1 MEHLSVELTPEN
13 PQVGQ
18 DDAARTRSPVS
29 DLSSRVVGQTDES
42 RPAAAQEAA
51 LPSGD
56 DHPEEQPAYYKS
68 QAEVDAA
75 LARRLQAERDKLA
88 RTYEADVAL
97 AQALRARYPGLPDEA
112 LLGAQPPPIDAQSL
126 AQQAVHLLQEEADIR
141 QEDDSFDLV
150 AALQE
155 NSTARRMLTSGAP
168 VREVY
173 DYLHLSDRIQAARA
187 EAESQTLE
195 RIRARGRMPS
205 PLPRR
210 GGGGSFDARN
220 LTQEQVEDIQRRLRQ
235 GEKVRL

>member
-1 MEHLSVELTPEN
+1 MEHLSVELNPEN

-18 DDAARTRSPVS
+18 DDAALTRSPVS
-29 DLSSRVVGQTDES
+29 DVSSRVVGQADES
-42 RPAAAQEAA
+42 RPAAAQESA

-126 AQQAVHLLQEEADIR
+126 AQQAVRLLQEEADI
-141 QEDDSFDLV
+141 
-150 AALQE
+150 
-155 NSTARRMLTSGAP
+155 
-168 VREVY
+168 
-173 DYLHLSDRIQAARA
+173 
-187 EAESQTLE
+187 
-195 RIRARGRMPS
+195 
-205 PLPRR
+205 
-210 GGGGSFDARN
+210 
-220 LTQEQVEDIQRRLRQ
+220 
-235 GEKVRL
+235 